1 MAIAYEK
8 YGAQNVICVAQSS
21 AAAETIT
28 LQGSLVNGGAAYSI
42 LGAIVDTID
51 RDGSSRVDISIG
63 GVNIG
68 TQLNNSAAAG
78 TYQYELSDTFSNLQ
92 GAANEDITIVTT
104 SAATKI
110 QVLLFISGAAPTDG

>member
-8 YGAQNVICVAQSS
+8 YGAANIICVVQSG
-21 AAAETIT
+21 APGEAIT
-28 LQGSLVNGGAAYSI
+28 LQGADVNGGAAYSI

-51 RDGSSRVDISIG
+51 RDGASRVDINIG

-68 TQLNNSAAAG
+68 TQLNNSAAVG

-92 GAANEDITIVTT
+92 GDANEDITIVTT
-104 SAATKI
+104 SAATQI

>member
-28 LQGSLVNGGAAYSI
+28 LSGSLVNGGAAYSI
-42 LGAIVDTID
+42 LGAIVNTIN
-51 RDGSSRVDISIG
+51 RDASTRVDINIG

-68 TQLNNSAAAG
+68 TQLNNSAAVG

-104 SAATKI
+104 SAATQI